1 MNEIGSI
8 ALALALG
15 SAILTAVVGFLAG
28 YRTSRPLGEMSRYL
42 LWATTALI
50 MLASALLAHAF
61 VDHDFSVRY
70 VQGRSDSR
78 MPFWYTLAAFW
89 GGQEGSLLFWMATT
103 TSFASAASWA
113 NRDRLHRVMPYFHAI
128 IALLAIAFLVVLNFK
143 TAPFKPFAVIDSPVE
158 GAGLNPLLQN
168 PLMTIH
174 PPCLLSGFATFAVP
188 YAFGMAAL
196 LAGQTSAEWLKATRK
211 WTLISWLFLGVGNV
225 LGGMWAYRELGWGG
239 YWAWDAVENAAL
251 VPWLTATAYIHS
263 VIVQEHRGML
273 KRWNVVLL
281 ATTFLLTLLGTY
293 MTRSGL
299 ISSVHTFA
307 ESEVGNLFL
316 TILIFFTVFSIAL
329 IAWRW
334 KSLESERDLESP
346 VSRETA
352 FLANNWVL
360 MGMAF
365 VVLWGTLFPKLKE
378 LAGGEKMTI
387 GPPWFNTWVMPMGVV
402 MFAAMMVGTLLPW
415 RKATT
420 ESLKRN
426 FTLPVLIS
434 LVLTPVLATVYYF
447 GRVKSLGIKVEGY
460 AMGLGL
466 VAFAVI
472 VANLATIAIEF
483 YEGARSK
490 RRDGQMGWLAALGS
504 LFAKHRRRYGGY
516 VVHVGILCVGLALVG
531 NVVKVDADP
540 TMRVGQSAKVGDY
553 EVRFDDLLVK
563 DEVDRVAYTARMT
576 LIRDGK
582 EVGVLTPARWDYNN
596 YALVA
601 GGQGDMMKVTS
612 EIYIHSTPLEDVYV
626 ALLNFDEEGRTAAFK
641 LAVSPFTWWFWFGG
655 LLLLLGTVVCLWP
668 EPEAERVPSL
678 ARRWVRRA
686 EMTAASLIVIIPAV
700 MFANRMEAWADE
712 PNHAEAPLI
721 DNGSSVELTPEQ
733 EADAHRAYDLVMT
746 NCSGCAGKSLTLAS
760 PSCFPSNQDK
770 RRIRKMLKEGKGV
783 DEILATFVAERGAVA
798 VAVPLDAAT
807 RRTSWM
813 IPAAGVLAGL
823 GVLVVL
829 SRKLAT
835 APAAPP
841 KAAGPEAE
849 GEEDADALAR
859 LRAEVAADEGAL

>member
-15 SAILTAVVGFLAG
+15 LALLTVVVGFLG
-28 YRTSRPLGEMSRYL
+28 GFRISRPLGEMSRYL
-42 LWATTALI
+42 LWATTAFV

-78 MPFWYTLAAFW
+78 MPFWYTMAAFW
-89 GGQEGSLLFWMATT
+89 GGQEGSLLFWTATT
-103 TSFASAASWA
+103 TVFASAASWA
-113 NRDRLHRVMPYFHAI
+113 NRERLHRVMPFFHGI
-128 IALLAIAFLVVLNFK
+128 IALQAFAFLMVLNFK

-251 VPWLTATAYIHS
+251 VPFLTATAYIHS

-281 ATTFLLTLLGTY
+281 STTFLLTLLGTY

-307 ESEVGNLFL
+307 ESEVGGLFL
-316 TILIFFTVFSIAL
+316 TILIFFTIFSVAV

-334 KSLESERDLESP
+334 KSLASERDLESP

-387 GPPWFNTWVMPMGVV
+387 GPVWFNTWVMPMGVV
-402 MFAAMMVGTLLPW
+402 MFMAMMVGTLLPW
-415 RKATT
+415 RKATK

-426 FTLPVLIS
+426 FTLPVVIA
-434 LVLTPVLATVYYF
+434 LVVTPVLATAYYF
-447 GRVKSLGIKVEGY
+447 GRVQALGVKPDGY

-466 VAFAVI
+466 FAFAVI

-483 YEGARSK
+483 YDGARSK
-490 RRDGQMGWLAALGS
+490 RRDGEMGWLAALAS
-504 LFAKHRRRYGGY
+504 LFSKHRRRYGGY

-531 NVVKVDADP
+531 NVVKVEADP
-540 TMRVGQSAKVGDY
+540 TMKVGQSAKVGDY

-576 LIRDGK
+576 LLRDGK
-582 EVGVLTPARWDYNN
+582 EVGELTPARWDYNN

-626 ALLNFDEEGRTAAFK
+626 ALLNFDEEGQTAAFK

-668 EPEAERVPSL
+668 EPESERVPSL

-686 EMTAASLIVIIPAV
+686 EMTAASLIVVIPAV
-700 MFANRMEAWADE
+700 MFVNRMEAWAAE
-712 PNHAEAPLI
+712 PTDAHVEAPLI
-721 DNGSSVELTPEQ
+721 DNGSSVALSPEQ
-733 EADAHRAYDLVMT
+733 EADASRTYDLVMT
-746 NCSGCAGKSLTLAS
+746 TCSGCAGKSLSLAS

-770 RRIRKMLKEGKGV
+770 RRIRKLIQEGKGV
-783 DEILATFVAERGAVA
+783 QEILAMFVAERGAIA
-798 VAVPLDAAT
+798 VAVPLDAAS

-813 IPAAGVLAGL
+813 VPAAGVLAGL
-823 GVLVVL
+823 GLLVVL
-829 SRKLAT
+829 SRKLSPGTGA
-835 APAAPP
+835 AVPA
-841 KAAGPEAE
+841 AE
-849 GEEDADALAR
+849 GEVEDDAEALAR
-859 LRAEVAADEGAL
+859 LRAEVASDKGAL

>member
-15 SAILTAVVGFLAG
+15 SALLTVVVGFLAG
-28 YRTSRPLGEMSRYL
+28 FRVSRPLGEMSRYL
-42 LWATTALI
+42 LWLTTALV
-50 MLASALLAHAF
+50 MLASALLAYAF

-78 MPFWYTLAAFW
+78 MPFWYTIAAFW
-89 GGQEGSLLFWMATT
+89 GGQEGSLLFWTATT
-103 TSFASAASWA
+103 TVFASMATWA
-113 NRDRLHRVMPYFHAI
+113 NRDRLHRVMPFFHAI
-128 IALLAIAFLVVLNFK
+128 IAMLAFAFLAVLNFK
-143 TAPFKPFAVIDSPVE
+143 TAPFKPFAVIDAPVE

-281 ATTFLLTLLGTY
+281 TTTFLLTLLGTY

-307 ESEVGNLFL
+307 ESEVGGLFL
-316 TILIFFTVFSIAL
+316 TILVSFTLFSAVL
-329 IAWRW
+329 VAWRW

-402 MFAAMMVGTLLPW
+402 MLAAMMVGTLLPW

-426 FTLPVLIS
+426 FTAPVLIA
-434 LVLTPVLATVYYF
+434 LVTTPVLATVYWF
-447 GRVKSLGIKVEGY
+447 GRAKTLGVKADSY

-466 VAFAVI
+466 VALAVI
-472 VANLATIAIEF
+472 IANVATIVIEF
-483 YEGARSK
+483 LEGARSK
-490 RRDGQMGWLAALGS
+490 RRGAEMGWLTALGL

-516 VVHVGILCVGLALVG
+516 VVHIGILCVALALVG

-576 LIRDGK
+576 LVRDGR

-626 ALLNFDEEGRTAAFK
+626 ALLNFDEQGRTAAFK

-678 ARRWVRRA
+678 GRRWVRRA
-686 EMTAASLIVIIPAV
+686 EMTVAALIVVIPAV
-700 MFANRMEAWADE
+700 MLTHRMKAWAEE
-712 PNHAEAPLI
+712 PAPLI
-721 DNGSSVELTPEQ
+721 DNGSSIELTADQ

-746 NCSGCAGKSLTLAS
+746 TCSGCAGKSLSLAS
-760 PSCFPSNQDK
+760 PSCYPSNQDK
-770 RRIRKMLKEGKGV
+770 RRIRKLIADGRSVE
-783 DEILATFVAERGAVA
+783 EILAMFVAERGATA
-798 VAVPLDAAT
+798 VAVPLDAAS
-807 RRTSWM
+807 RNTSWM
-813 IPAAGVLAGL
+813 VPAAGIAAGL
-823 GVLVVL
+823 GLLVVL
-829 SRKLAT
+829 ARKWSAT
-835 APAAPP
+835 AAPAVPL
-841 KAAGPEAE
+841 GEPEP
-849 GEEDADALAR
+849 DADEEALTR
-859 LRAEVAADEGAL
+859 LRAEVAADERPL